1 MIHQK
6 QHFPFDRLF
15 DGDSTE
21 RLFSSIAGCFP
32 IRHKLALCR
41 QSTGTVWHSENP
53 TRLGLS
59 PESRFS
65 IVENEI
71 YVSDQICAFADQII
85 FFFCCP
91 KSPKSIDNANR
102 LHRIEIFLFSYFRQ
116 LAKKRRLASLSRSPA
131 PALIEKDFQKPQA
144 TLRSKWPLSAK
155 A

>member
-85 FFFCCP
+85 FFSVVQNLRNRSTTQIVFTELKFSFFP
-91 KSPKSIDNANR
+91 IFAN
-102 LHRIEIFLFSYFRQ
+102 
-116 LAKKRRLASLSRSPA
+116 
-131 PALIEKDFQKPQA
+131 
-144 TLRSKWPLSAK
+144 
-155 A
+155 